1 MTAVC
6 DELLLLPSLRA
17 HRSARGKLVL
27 TQKFL
32 NGTAEYAKHWP
43 GPARTLVFETTT
55 PTGDMDHVE
64 VDDHGAYPPVSL
76 RPESIEELRPAL
88 QGAAIV
94 LAFLGPYELP
104 LARACHELGVP
115 LVFTSEYSVRTEQQ
129 IIDATTRNPL
139 LRWRR
144 KRWVDH
150 AERVRR
156 EMLAMASG
164 LQCSGTPTFYQYRS
178 VARSTLLFF
187 DNRVPCDAVLTRD
200 EIEVKFEDLGSRP
213 LRLVFGGR
221 LVPMKGVQWLCP
233 LAAELQ
239 RRGVRFTLEIV
250 GQGELE
256 ASLRRAI
263 EAGGLGDVVRLRGA
277 LDFSTGWVPL
287 LKREA
292 DLFVCP
298 HPQGDPSSTYPEVLS
313 CGVPIVG
320 FDNEA
325 FQGIVEHSGGGW
337 LVPTG
342 DVPAMADVIL
352 RIDRDRSLL
361 LPAALAGRDFAAEH
375 CFERTFAARMRHLI
389 SLSRLPDSLKL
400 SRAAE
405 NPRELPSRAGAS
417 P

>member
-1 MTAVC
+1 MAVF
-6 DELLLLPSLRA
+6 DELLLMPSLRA
-17 HRSARGKLVL
+17 HRSARGRLVL
-27 TQKFL
+27 TRKFL

-43 GPARTLVFETTT
+43 GPARTFVFETTT

-64 VDDHGAYPPVSL
+64 VDDSGAYPPVAL
-76 RPESIEELRPAL
+76 RPESVEQLRPVL
-88 QGAAIV
+88 ERAAAV

-104 LARACHELGVP
+104 LARLCHALGVP
-115 LVFTSEYSVRTEQQ
+115 LIFTSEYSVRTEKQ

-144 KRWVDH
+144 KRWIDH

-164 LQCSGTPTFYQYRS
+164 LQCSGTPTFDQYRS
-178 VARSTLLFF
+178 ACRSTLLFF
-187 DNRVPCDAVLTRD
+187 DNRVPCDTVLTRD
-200 EIEVKFEDLGSRP
+200 EIAVKFRDLGSRP

-239 RRGVRFTLEIV
+239 RRRIRFTLEIV

-256 ASLRRAI
+256 VSLRHAI
-263 EAGGLGDVVRLRGA
+263 EADGLGDAVKLRGA

-287 LKREA
+287 LKNEA

-325 FQGIVEHSGGGW
+325 FRGIVAHSGSGW

-342 DVPAMADVIL
+342 DVTAMADVIE

-361 LPAALAGRDFAAEH
+361 LPAALAGHDFAAEH
-375 CFERTFAARMRHLI
+375 CFERTFAARMRHI
-389 SLSRLPDSLKL
+389 VALSRLPDSMKL
-400 SRAAE
+400 SLATDVRRGS
-405 NPRELPSRAGAS
+405 NS
-417 P
+417 PADARP